1 MQTLYHESMLCFYE
15 SCSMETLRNAFVIL
29 QHWKVIKIEKPG
41 ESGASAATAST
52 SNAKPKPYVVSLLP
66 PFHEESA
73 LQQLTQRIS
82 RLRKQPPVRRGG
94 VRRNLIADIPVLAK
108 L

>member
-1 MQTLYHESMLCFYE
+1 
-15 SCSMETLRNAFVIL
+15 METLRNAFVVL
-29 QHWKVIKIEKPG
+29 QNWKVIKIEKPADASG
-41 ESGASAATAST
+41 GSGGSGGAS
-52 SNAKPKPYVVSLLP
+52 AKPKPFAVSLMA

-94 VRRNLIADIPVLAK
+94 VRRNLIADIPILAK

>member
-1 MQTLYHESMLCFYE
+1 
-15 SCSMETLRNAFVIL
+15 METLRNAFLVL
-29 QHWKVIKIEKPG
+29 SQWKVIKISKPTAG
-41 ESGASAATAST
+41 KKGSGSGGSGGSGGGSGGSGGSGAD
-52 SNAKPKPYVVSLLP
+52 KPFVVSLMA

-94 VRRNLIADIPVLAK
+94 VRRNLIADIPILAK